1 MTPTRHLAIDLG
13 ATSGRAILATFDG
26 ERVESEE
33 IRRFSH
39 PMLPLND
46 HIYWNLP
53 GLYHE
58 ILEALRTVGR
68 RGISLDSIGIDSW
81 GCDVVAFRAD
91 GLPAGLPH
99 CYRDARTEGAPERF
113 FERMAAKELYS
124 RTGIQ
129 VMDFNTVFQLSCSQ
143 PDAELILWI
152 PDALAYMLTGKAVTE
167 YTVASTSGMV
177 NAATG
182 ELDDEILR
190 VLGLGREKFG
200 PLVQPGTLIGCLT
213 PQVAKYCGIGEV
225 PLYAVAGHDT
235 ASAVIAV
242 PAEGT
247 DHAYL
252 SCGTWS
258 LLGVESES
266 PVLTEEARALNFTNE
281 GGIDGS
287 IRLLKNICGLW
298 LLEQSRGEL
307 HDAPTDIAALT
318 ALYEHSDCDSIINP
332 DDPCFAHPASMTAA
346 IRDYCRRTS
355 QAEPETT
362 ADYVR
367 VIFRSLARRYRE
379 VLDMLRRLGE
389 KEINRLHVIG
399 GGSRNSHLMQLT
411 ADTLG
416 IPVIAGPAESTAL
429 GNVLM
434 QLRGC
439 RLIKDRAEMRRIG
452 RNSVT
457 TKTYTPTEQAV

>member
-1 MTPTRHLAIDLG
+1 MTPTCHLAIDLG

-39 PMLPLND
+39 PMLPLNG

-58 ILEALRTVGR
+58 ILEALRTLGK
-68 RGISLDSIGIDSW
+68 RGISPASIGIDSW
-81 GCDVVAFRAD
+81 GCDVVGFLSD
-91 GLPAGLPH
+91 GTPAGLPF

-113 FERMAAKELYS
+113 FERMAAEELYR

-129 VMDFNTVFQLSCSQ
+129 VMDFNTVFQLSCRQ
-143 PDAELILWI
+143 PDADLILWM
-152 PDALAYMLTGKAVTE
+152 PDALAYMLTGRAVTE
-167 YTVASTSGMV
+167 YTVASTSGML
-177 NAATG
+177 NATTG
-182 ELDDEILR
+182 ELDEDILR
-190 VLGLGREKFG
+190 VLGLERSKFG
-200 PLVQPGTLIGCLT
+200 PMVQPGTLIGNLT
-213 PQVAKYCGIGEV
+213 PQVADYCGLGQV
-225 PLYAVAGHDT
+225 PVYAVAGHDT

-242 PAEGT
+242 PADGT

-252 SCGTWS
+252 CCGTWS

-266 PVLTEEARALNFTNE
+266 PVLTEEARSLNFTNE
-281 GGIDGS
+281 GGVDGS

-298 LLEQSRGEL
+298 LLEQARGEL
-307 HDAPTDIAALT
+307 HDAPADIAALT
-318 ALYEHSDCDSIINP
+318 ALYEHSDCNSIINP
-332 DDPCFAHPASMTAA
+332 DDTRFAHPSSMTGA
-346 IRDYCRRTS
+346 IREYCHETAQR
-355 QAEPETT
+355 EPAST

-367 VIFRSLARRYRE
+367 IIFRSLAARYRE

-399 GGSRNSHLMQLT
+399 GGSRNRHLMQLT

-439 RLIKDRAEMRRIG
+439 GLVHDKNELRRIG

-457 TKTYTPTEQAV
+457 TKTYIPTKQAV